1 MALPIPTAVL
11 RPLLRPVARWTFA
24 PGAWPTVRRRVDLTT
39 RYSPIPTTVRVTP
52 GTLAGLPTDIHTPHR
67 ASADAVLLYLHG
79 GGFTTGSPR
88 SHRAL
93 AARLAHACGVTTY
106 VPDYRLAPEHPCPAA
121 FADATAAYRALL
133 DVGWPAHRI
142 LVAGDSAGAALT
154 LQLAVAARDELNLP
168 LPAALGLICPPCEY
182 CLDSLATRTTASTDP
197 VLTVDLMR
205 RFIDSYSTGS
215 TDVSSMDLPLRDLS
229 GLPPMIIEAAGRDVL
244 VDDARGIATRARAA
258 KVRVLYTEHPGQG
271 HVFHIMAGLTAD
283 ANRAIDRFAT
293 QLRGELDNAAARATT
308 PTPH

>member
-1 MALPIPTAVL
+1 MELPIPTAVL

-39 RYSPIPTTVRVTP
+39 RYSPIPATVRVTP
-52 GTLAGLPTDIHTPHR
+52 GKLAGLPTHVHTPRHAR
-67 ASADAVLLYLHG
+67 TDAVLLYLHG
-79 GGFTTGSPR
+79 GGFTTGSPH

-121 FADATAAYRALL
+121 FADVIAAYRALL
-133 DVGWPAHRI
+133 DEGWPAHRI

-182 CLDSLATRTTASTDP
+182 GLDSLLTRETATTDP
-197 VLTVDLMR
+197 VLTVGLMR
-205 RFIDSYSTGS
+205 RFIDAYTHAS
-215 TDVSSMDLPLRDLS
+215 TDLRSMDLPLRGLA
-229 GLPPMIIEAAGRDVL
+229 GLPPMIIDAAGRDVL
-244 VDDARGIATRARAA
+244 VDDARGIATRARAG
-258 KVRVLYTEHPGQG
+258 KVRVHYTEHPGQG
-271 HVFHIMAGLTAD
+271 HVFHIMAGLTAQS
-283 ANRAIDRFAT
+283 NRAIDRFAA

-308 PTPH
+308 PTAN